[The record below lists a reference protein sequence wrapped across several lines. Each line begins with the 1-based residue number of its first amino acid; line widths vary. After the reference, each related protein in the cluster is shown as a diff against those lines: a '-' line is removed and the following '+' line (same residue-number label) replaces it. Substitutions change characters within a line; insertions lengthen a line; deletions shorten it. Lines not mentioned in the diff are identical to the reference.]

1 MPIHSQ
7 RHQAQWDPRQERLW
21 NGRAQSDVRRGHQR
35 SVLENRERR
44 SATVFVKGRQWYA
57 KTLLKAQKFPNSR
70 AASRELIENSRK
82 LLEESRHAVIRTR
95 NILAFSRAQKFL
107 N

>member
-1 MPIHSQ
+1 MPIPNRRRTQS
-7 RHQAQWDPRQERLW
+7 DSRQERLW
-21 NGRAQSDVRRGHQR
+21 NGKAQLDVHRGHQR

-57 KTLLKAQKFPNSR
+57 KTLLKAQKIPNSR

>member
-1 MPIHSQ
+1 MPILNRQQQAPDSQ
-7 RHQAQWDPRQERLW
+7 QERLW
-21 NGRAQSDVRRGHQR
+21 TGRAQLDVHCGRQR
-35 SVLENRERR
+35 SVLENREHR

-57 KTLLKAQKFPNSR
+57 KTLLEAQKFPNSR
-70 AASRELIENSRK
+70 AASLELIKNSRR

-95 NILAFSRAQKFL
+95 NILACSRAQKFL